1 VELLPAERP
10 HQRAAVKI
18 LDKKTMT
25 EFATTTDGIR
35 IAYERVGDGPPV
47 VLVHGFGSSKEQNWK
62 STGWY
67 GSLTEAGFSVLAID
81 NRGHGES
88 DKPHDPLLYHH
99 DRMAEDVATVMDAA
113 GIAAAPYVGYSMGGL
128 IGLRFL
134 AHFPDR
140 VSRLA
145 LGGVGENYLKG
156 PRVSDPER
164 RDLIADALLTEDKAS
179 ITDPRA
185 RMFRDFSEQ
194 PGKDRLALAACM
206 RAMTGPLPL
215 GVLQSFLKPILVV
228 DGDQDFIAGPSGP
241 LAAIFPHGSAAIV
254 PGRDHMSAVGAR
266 PTRQAVVDFL
276 QS

>member
-1 VELLPAERP
+1 
-10 HQRAAVKI
+10 
-18 LDKKTMT
+18 MT
-25 EFATTTDGIR
+25 QFAIATDGIR
-35 IAYERVGDGPPV
+35 IAYEQMGEGPPV

-67 GSLTEAGFSVLAID
+67 GSLTEAGFSVLAMD
-81 NRGHGES
+81 NRGHGQS
-88 DKPHDPLLYHH
+88 DKPRDPLMYHH

-113 GIAAAPYVGYSMGGL
+113 GIEAAAYVGYSMGGL

-134 AHFPDR
+134 AHFPGR

-145 LGGVGENYLKG
+145 LGGVGETYLKG

-164 RDLIADALLTEDKAS
+164 RNMIADALLTDDKNS

-185 RMFRDFSEQ
+185 RMFRDFAEQ

-206 RAMTGPLPL
+206 RAMTPPLPL
-215 GVLQSFLKPILVV
+215 EILRSFLNPILVV
-228 DGDQDFIAGPSGP
+228 DGDQDMVAGPSGP

-276 QS
+276 AG

>member
-1 VELLPAERP
+1 
-10 HQRAAVKI
+10 
-18 LDKKTMT
+18 MT
-25 EFATTTDGIR
+25 EFVTTADRIR
-35 IAYERVGDGPPV
+35 IAYERMGEGPPV

-67 GSLTEAGFSVLAID
+67 GSLTEAGFSVIAID

-99 DRMAEDVATVMDAA
+99 DRMAEDVLSVMDAV
-113 GIAAAPYVGYSMGGL
+113 GVKSAPYVGYSMGGL

-134 AHFPDR
+134 ALFPDR
-140 VSRLA
+140 MTKLA
-145 LGGVGENYLKG
+145 LGGVGETYLKG

-164 RDLIADALLTEDKAS
+164 KEMIAEALLTDDKDTIA
-179 ITDPRA
+179 DPRA

-194 PGKDRLALAACM
+194 KGKDRLALAACM
-206 RAMTGPLPL
+206 RAMSPPLPL
-215 GVLQSFLKPILVV
+215 SVLQSFDKPILVV
-228 DGDQDFIAGPSGP
+228 DGDQDFVAGPPGP
-241 LAAIFPHGSAAIV
+241 LAATFLHGSAAIV

-276 QS
+276 KS

>member
-1 VELLPAERP
+1 
-10 HQRAAVKI
+10 
-18 LDKKTMT
+18 MT
-25 EFATTTDGIR
+25 EFTTATDGIR
-35 IAYERVGDGPPV
+35 IAFERVGEGPPV
-47 VLVHGFGSSKEQNWK
+47 ILVHGFGSSKEQNWK

-67 GSLTEAGFSVLAID
+67 GALAEAGFSVLAID

-134 AHFPDR
+134 ALFPDR
-140 VSRLA
+140 MTRLA
-145 LGGVGENYLKG
+145 LGGVGEHYLTG

-164 RDLIADALLTEDKAS
+164 RDVIAAALLTDDKAS
-179 ITDPRA
+179 ITEPRA
-185 RMFRDFSEQ
+185 RMFREFAEQ

-206 RAMTGPLPL
+206 RAMSPPLPL
-215 GVLQSFLKPILVV
+215 AVLQSLRKPILVV
-228 DGDQDFIAGPSGP
+228 DGDQDFIAGPAGP
-241 LAAIFPHGSAAIV
+241 LAAIFAQGVAAVV
-254 PGRDHMSAVGAR
+254 PGRDHMTAVGAR

-276 QS
+276 KS